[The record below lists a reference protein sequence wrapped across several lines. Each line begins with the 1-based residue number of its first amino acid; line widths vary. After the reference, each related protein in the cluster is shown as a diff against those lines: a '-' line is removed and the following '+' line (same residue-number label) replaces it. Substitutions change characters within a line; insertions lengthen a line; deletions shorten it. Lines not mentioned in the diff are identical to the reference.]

1 MATTLSY
8 RLPLALWLAATLLF
22 AGCASLPP
30 GIDAPKV
37 ESFALA
43 QPQATTLGKRVEA
56 RAKEHPGLSGFRLL
70 LDGAESFALRVRI
83 AEKAERTLDG
93 QYFVLQQDDPGQLV
107 LGALLAAADRGVRV
121 RILLD
126 DALGID
132 GGVRD
137 GAEKIRPLA

>member
-1 MATTLSY
+1 MLTTFASPQGGAQCPSGGRAGTKMATTLRY
-8 RLPLALWLAATLLF
+8 RFPLALLLAATLF

-43 QPQATTLGKRVEA
+43 QPQATTLGKRVDA

-83 AEKAERTLDG
+83 AEKAERTLDV
-93 QYFVLQQDDPGQLV
+93 QYFVLQQDDTGQLV
-107 LGALLAAADRGVRV
+107 LG
-121 RILLD
+121 
-126 DALGID
+126 
-132 GGVRD
+132 
-137 GAEKIRPLA
+137 